1 MEQAFLEMINQHRGI
16 ILKVCRLYEDNS
28 ENRRDLFQEIVLQLW
43 RSYPRF
49 QGGSKVSTWVYR
61 VALNTAI
68 TIFRKTSKSPKTVS
82 IDLGLTLA
90 DFQNSGTDQMQML
103 YSAIDQLNKLE
114 KGLIL
119 LYLEDK
125 NYQEMAEITG
135 YTESNVGVKLH
146 RIKNKLSNI
155 LNQKS

>member
-16 ILKVCRLYEDNS
+16 ILRVCRLYEDNS

-49 QGGSKVSTWVYR
+49 QGGSKLSTWVYR

-82 IDLGLTLA
+82 IDHGLTLV
-90 DFQNSGTDQMQML
+90 DFQDFGNDQMQVL
-103 YSAIDQLNKLE
+103 YAAIDQLNKLE

-135 YTESNVGVKLH
+135 YTETSVGVKLH